1 MKEAKRKHPGHG
13 LWKGFCSI
21 GQRFWLK
28 IQFSR
33 SVLRPKICP
42 GYGCGCVHFSTLH
55 CSQSI
60 QLENDDSTDKQ
71 CQDSSIEFHTNQNFD
86 LGHNWAKRREVR
98 VEGIFDIWW
107 AAARRVALIRIFLAQ
122 NYRPSDHFHDWDSRA
137 SDLTK
142 TLGLN
147 QSLKNTILESAIL
160 YCSGQI
166 REFESACIIC
176 IICSCIIARNCV
188 IRTTVRGAP
197 LQTNSNRLKRFCTFM
212 GRQFSKTFESYCTNM
227 LRLRTVLSQPPPQP
241 PPSRPTILGD
251 LFA

>member
-1 MKEAKRKHPGHG
+1 MWKLLLVKVGPSMESNIAMFDPIVRCNGRGFLSKEICVWSNTRGFVGIVTKFREEAKKRGKLQTTHKAWKRRKENIPATDCGKVFAQ
-13 LWKGFCSI
+13 LAKGFDSKYNFQ
-21 GQRFWLK
+21 GQFWGQK
-28 IQFSR
+28 SA
-33 SVLRPKICP
+33 P
-42 GYGCGCVHFSTLH
+42 GCGCGCVHFSTLH

-98 VEGIFDIWW
+98 VEGIFGIWW
-107 AAARRVALIRIFLAQ
+107 AAATRMAFIRIFLAQ

-166 REFESACIIC
+166 REFESA
-176 IICSCIIARNCV
+176 AV
-188 IRTTVRGAP
+188 
-197 LQTNSNRLKRFCTFM
+197 
-212 GRQFSKTFESYCTNM
+212 
-227 LRLRTVLSQPPPQP
+227 
-241 PPSRPTILGD
+241 
-251 LFA
+251 